1 MRSGRQNVMNHIDWS
16 DLEEPLDLLYVTNK
30 SLELIDSMN
39 VSVAKQKNAK
49 HDLSLIVIELM
60 HNTSI
65 QNNDMISYRITLFPL
80 VYKLSIRN
88 RITSLWKHNVTLALS
103 RNIKEPYQYML

>member
-1 MRSGRQNVMNHIDWS
+1 
-16 DLEEPLDLLYVTNK
+16 LLCVTNK
-30 SLELIDSMN
+30 PLELIDSMNVSVELIDSMN

-65 QNNDMISYRITLFPL
+65 QNNDMISI
-80 VYKLSIRN
+80 
-88 RITSLWKHNVTLALS
+88 
-103 RNIKEPYQYML
+103 

>member
-1 MRSGRQNVMNHIDWS
+1 MNVS
-16 DLEEPLDLLYVTNK
+16 V
-30 SLELIDSMN
+30 ELIDSMN

-65 QNNDMISYRITLFPL
+65 QNNDMISI
-80 VYKLSIRN
+80 
-88 RITSLWKHNVTLALS
+88 
-103 RNIKEPYQYML
+103 